1 MNQLIAVALGGSL
14 GSVLRF
20 LVSTGTYQWLG
31 RGFPYGTLIVNVIGS
46 FLIGLLAEA
55 LILQRIAFALEYR
68 SGILVGVLGGFTTF
82 SSFSLET
89 IYLMEQ
95 GSFAKAALNVLV
107 SLAACLSAVW
117 LGLLSSRS
125 LFLYS
130 GGAIQWPGGLF
141 PYALVVVNAIGAFL
155 IGIVATVLLQKVAIS
170 MEYRAAIMI
179 IIVGL
184 YLTLSGLYLILYLI
198 EHGYSFETHL
208 NLMLGIFAGNGL
220 ISILVLWAGL
230 WAGRQI

>member
-20 LVSTGTYQWLG
+20 LVSTGVYQWLG
-31 RGFPYGTLIVNVIGS
+31 RGFPYGTLAVNVIGS

-55 LILQRIAFALEYR
+55 LILQRIAFTLEYR
-68 SGILVGVLGGFTTF
+68 AAILVGILGGFTTF

-89 IYLMEQ
+89 IYLIEQ
-95 GSFAKAALNVLV
+95 GNFTKAALNVLISITV
-107 SLAACLSAVW
+107 GLLAVW
-117 LGLLSSRS
+117 LGLLSGRS

-130 GGAIQWPGGLF
+130 GGVIQWQGGLF
-141 PYALVVVNAIGAFL
+141 PYALVIVNAIGAFL
-155 IGIVATVLLQKVAIS
+155 IGIVATILLQKVSIS
-170 MEYRAAIMI
+170 IEYRAAIMI
-179 IIVGL
+179 IIVGF

-208 NLMLGIFAGNGL
+208 NLMLGIFVGNGL
-220 ISILVLWAGL
+220 ISVLVLWTGL
-230 WAGRQI
+230 WVGRQI

>member
-31 RGFPYGTLIVNVIGS
+31 RGFPYGTLAVNVIGS

-68 SGILVGVLGGFTTF
+68 AGILVGIMGGFTTF

-89 IYLMEQ
+89 IYLIEQ
-95 GSFAKAALNVLV
+95 GSFTKAALNVLI
-107 SLAACLSAVW
+107 SLAACLLAVW
-117 LGLLSSRS
+117 LGLLSGRS

-130 GGAIQWPGGLF
+130 GGVIQWPGGLF

-155 IGIVATVLLQKVAIS
+155 IGIVATVLLQKVAMS

-198 EHGYSFETHL
+198 ERGYSFETHL
-208 NLMLGIFAGNGL
+208 NLMLGIFVGNGL
-220 ISILVLWAGL
+220 ISILALWAGL
-230 WAGRQI
+230 WVGRQL